1 MKKAQIQMFETSMV
15 LLFFFILVGF
25 GLMFYIRHQESLADK
40 AKTEAETFNSLEI
53 ALVAMNLPE
62 LACTVSPILGGG
74 LVLKQ
79 GCIDMMKV
87 NQFNSYLTSHPKDKG
102 SYYFDRLQFSKI
114 IVKDIYPGNQIKTV
128 YSHLGKKN
136 SYGNSTF
143 FIPISLYHPETDK
156 YSFGEM
162 EVIIQK

>member
-25 GLMFYIRHQESLADK
+25 GIMAYIHHQESLAEK

-62 LACTVSPILGGG
+62 LACTVSPILGGD
-74 LVLKQ
+74 LVLKL
-79 GCIDMMKV
+79 GCIDMAKAKA
-87 NQFNSYLTSHPKDKG
+87 FSSYLHSNPEDAG

-114 IVKDIYPGNQIKTV
+114 TVREIYPGTQIKTI
-128 YSHLGKKN
+128 YSHLGKEN
-136 SYGNSTF
+136 SHGNNSF
-143 FIPISLYHPETDK
+143 FIPVSLYFPEKGT

-162 EVIIQK
+162 EVVIQK